1 MKLQYLNS
9 ATVLIK
15 TETTK
20 VLCDPWLKD
29 GAYYGSWCHYP
40 NIEQDISIDD
50 YLNVDYIYISHVHP
64 DHLHIDTLKNF
75 PKNIPILIHEYQHKF
90 VYNKYIRKMMLFFYK
105 CI

>member
-29 GAYYGSWCHYP
+29 GAYYGSVSLS
-40 NIEQDISIDD
+40 NIEQDSI
-50 YLNVDYIYISHVHP
+50 
-64 DHLHIDTLKNF
+64 
-75 PKNIPILIHEYQHKF
+75 
-90 VYNKYIRKMMLFFYK
+90 
-105 CI
+105 